1 MIVDARELAD
11 GTELR
16 ADVCIVGSGPAGV
29 TLALEL
35 QGSGLDVLVLEAGG
49 LEFEQESQDLYEVD
63 MTGELFGAEGSP
75 VPVSATRLRYL
86 GGTSGHWA
94 GYCRPLRPVDL
105 EPRPEH
111 GRPGWPIEFDEID
124 RHYPRALEI
133 LELGPN
139 RFDHAFWDD
148 HADIGPTVVNDDAVE
163 TVVYQVS
170 PTQFGTRY
178 RDELDAAGD
187 IRVVLHANVTGIVPA
202 ESGRTVER
210 LDVATR
216 TGRRHTAVAR
226 RYVVAT
232 GGIETARLLL
242 VSAPER
248 GGVGN
253 DHDLVGR
260 GFCEHGQN
268 TLGIATFSPTV
279 DDLRAYRRAD
289 VPGPDGSGRDGT
301 ISVQGAL
308 LLGDEALRREGLLG
322 IEAQFLALSLDEAP
336 PGAVSGP
343 TLADAG
349 DLLRSFDRGGPGA
362 MAGFSVTAEQAPN
375 PSSRITLTDE
385 VDALGL
391 PRAALNWVVSDD
403 DRRSIVRGLEI
414 MGARLGAAGAGRLQ
428 VTAGSLQPSGE
439 GGLLGRFEVDPSKA
453 DPTGFHL
460 AHANHHCCTV
470 PMSADPSSGVCDPD
484 LKVWGFEDLHV
495 AGSGA
500 FTSAGVT
507 SPTISIVALSVRLAA
522 HLREALA

>member
-1 MIVDARELAD
+1 MIVDARELPD
-11 GTELR
+11 GTELA
-16 ADVCIVGSGPAGV
+16 ADVCVVGSGPAGI

-49 LEFEQESQDLYEVD
+49 LEFEQASQDLYEVE

-75 VPVSATRLRYL
+75 VPVSATRLRHF

-94 GYCRPLRPVDL
+94 GYCRPMRPVDL

-111 GRPGWPIEFDEID
+111 GRPGWPIDHEELD
-124 RHYPRALEI
+124 RHYGRALEI
-133 LELGPN
+133 LELGPD
-139 RFDHAFWDD
+139 RFDHAYWAD
-148 HADIGPTVVNDDAVE
+148 HADIGPPLVDDDVVE

-178 RDELDAAGD
+178 RDELDAADD

-202 ESGRTVER
+202 ESARTVER
-210 LDVATR
+210 LDVATL

-226 RYVVAT
+226 RHVVAT

-242 VSAPER
+242 VSARER
-248 GGVGN
+248 GGIGN
-253 DHDLVGR
+253 DRDLVGR

-268 TLGIATFSPTV
+268 TLGVAVFSPTV
-279 DDLRAYRRAD
+279 DDLRAYGRAE
-289 VPGPDGSGRDGT
+289 VPGPDGRGRDGMV
-301 ISVQGAL
+301 SVQGAL
-308 LLGDEALRREGLLG
+308 LLGDETLRREGLLG
-322 IEAQFLALSLDEAP
+322 MEAQFTALGLDEAP
-336 PGAVSGP
+336 PGVVSGP

-349 DLLRSFDRGGPGA
+349 HLLRAFDRGEPGS
-362 MAGFSVTAEQAPN
+362 MAGLSVTAEQVPN

-391 PRAALNWVVSDD
+391 PTAALNWTVSED

-428 VTAGSLQPSGE
+428 VTAGSLRPSGE
-439 GGLLGRFEVDPSKA
+439 AGLLGRFEVDPSRR

-470 PMSADPSSGVCDPD
+470 PMSADPSSGVCDAD

-522 HLREALA
+522 HLREALP